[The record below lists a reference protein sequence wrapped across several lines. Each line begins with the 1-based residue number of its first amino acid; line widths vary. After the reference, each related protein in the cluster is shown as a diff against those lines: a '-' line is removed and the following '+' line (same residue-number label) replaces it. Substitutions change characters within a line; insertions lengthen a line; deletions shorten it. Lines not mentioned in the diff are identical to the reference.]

1 MRHLMITAATL
12 ALLAAPA
19 FAQDEQHGKAA
30 IAHMNDQPA
39 APGGGDHRGG
49 PGGGEHRG
57 GGAPGGNR
65 GGAAQPAAAPAPA
78 AQPQAAR
85 PDHRGDAGGNRGNVQ
100 RPDAQRP
107 DNGNRG
113 PGNGFGNRPDTRPGN
128 GFGNNNS
135 RPGPGFGGPRHDFSS
150 FRNYHQSFRAQRRFR
165 GPDYRRPPGWYQRRW
180 TFGEILPGLFWSQQ
194 YWLTDYNSYDLP
206 PPPYGAVW
214 VRDGND
220 ALLVDRDSG
229 EIITVEY
236 DMFY

>member
-30 IAHMNDQPA
+30 IAHMNDRPA
-39 APGGGDHRGG
+39 A

-57 GGAPGGNR
+57 GPGGGAPGGGDHHGAPGGNR
-65 GGAAQPAAAPAPA
+65 GGAAQPAPAAPA
-78 AQPQAAR
+78 AQPAR

-100 RPDAQRP
+100 RPDNGNRP
-107 DNGNRG
+107 DNRPDNR
-113 PGNGFGNRPDTRPGN
+113 PGNGFGNRPDNRP
-128 GFGNNNS
+128 GFGNNNNN
-135 RPGPGFGGPRHDFSS
+135 RPGYGGPRHDFSS
-150 FRNYHQSFRAQRRFR
+150 FRNFHQDFRAQRRFR
-165 GPDYRRPPGWYQRRW
+165 GPDYRRPAGWYDHRW
-180 TFGEILPGLFWSQQ
+180 TFGEILPALFWSQQ
-194 YWLTDYNSYDLP
+194 YWLTDYQDYDLQ

-220 ALLVDRDSG
+220 ALLIDRDSG

-236 DMFY
+236 DVFY